1 MNEYC
6 KVNINQVENILHFRF
21 SLMRLQYPFYAP
33 WGTINENDCE
43 PLGDHW
49 TMYCSWRESVFCR
62 PCELTVVLLSSFSRL
77 TVLFFIALFVL
88 HFLVFGELC
97 SLFFHNFKSI
107 MERKNECCIRI
118 SPIMH
123 SLLIPVYE
131 ISFVE
136 IRYHMT
142 VLSPQCF
149 ISGLAQDCSNPSASA
164 MQFLQS
170 CAKPLISCTDKT
182 IVILKWHPG
191 LHGGTCTRYLMGPGG
206 SYVLGTAGKFFFCFF
221 TLFLCTGWCRSKYLF
236 LWLWCQDRVSM
247 WLAFPWFHQC

>member
-1 MNEYC
+1 MLPGEQLMKMIVSHSLTTEPC
-6 KVNINQVENILHFRF
+6 TAVE
-21 SLMRLQYPFYAP
+21 
-33 WGTINENDCE
+33 GKC
-43 PLGDHW
+43 
-49 TMYCSWRESVFCR
+49 VFCR
-62 PCELTVVLLSSFSRL
+62 RCELTVVLLSSFSRL

-88 HFLVFGELC
+88 HILAFGELC

-107 MERKNECCIRI
+107 MERKNVCCIRI

-123 SLLIPVYE
+123 SLLILVYE

-142 VLSPQCF
+142 VLSPQCY
-149 ISGLAQDCSNPSASA
+149 ISGLAQDCSNSSASA

-206 SYVLGTAGKFFFCFF
+206 SYVLGTAGKFFCFF
-221 TLFLCTGWCRSKYLF
+221 LLYSYALVGIEVNICSCGYGAKTVFLCGWHF
-236 LWLWCQDRVSM
+236 LDFINVNS
-247 WLAFPWFHQC
+247 LAPG